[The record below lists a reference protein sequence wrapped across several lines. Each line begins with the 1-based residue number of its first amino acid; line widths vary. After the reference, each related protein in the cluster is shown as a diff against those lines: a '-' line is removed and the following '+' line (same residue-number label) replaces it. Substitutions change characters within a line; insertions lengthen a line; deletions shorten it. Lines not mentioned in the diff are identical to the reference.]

1 LEQETK
7 FVSPFEAGL
16 VITLTF
22 LLTAVVGAILLLTL
36 GYGPTLVLGE
46 IIILATPLGYLRLK
60 RIDVKSYVG
69 VNFKPKFLLIGI
81 VCAGILILL
90 NIIISGA
97 LTYIFGNS
105 QAVIDSNNLLRNLSE
120 TPSGLIM
127 VIASLTLAGICEE
140 FAFRGFLQRTLTKK
154 YSFVPAA
161 VISAA
166 VFGIFHIDPQLV
178 YTLAAF
184 LSGLFLG
191 YIYHRWNYVTA
202 ATAHSVMNLIVLTL
216 LIMGI

>member
-120 TPSGLIM
+120 TPSGLYR
-127 VIASLTLAGICEE
+127 E
-140 FAFRGFLQRTLTKK
+140 R
-154 YSFVPAA
+154 
-161 VISAA
+161 
-166 VFGIFHIDPQLV
+166 
-178 YTLAAF
+178 
-184 LSGLFLG
+184 
-191 YIYHRWNYVTA
+191 
-202 ATAHSVMNLIVLTL
+202 L
-216 LIMGI
+216 LRNIPLYQQQ